1 MPKRILE
8 GVVVSDK
15 MDKTIVVKVE
25 RRVQHPIY
33 KKFIRRSKKYHAHD
47 ETNAFKGKVGENVT
61 HPRVPAAVQDQE
73 LGSSGRRA
81 PRLKRRGAA
90 VT

>member
-15 MDKTIVVKVE
+15 MDKTIVAKVE

-47 ETNAFKGKVGENVT
+47 ETNAFRASRRERED
-61 HPRVPAAVQDQE
+61 PRVPSAVEDQE
-73 LGSSGRRA
+73 LGSSASMARRL
-81 PRLKRRGAA
+81 RDGLGAL
-90 VT
+90 T